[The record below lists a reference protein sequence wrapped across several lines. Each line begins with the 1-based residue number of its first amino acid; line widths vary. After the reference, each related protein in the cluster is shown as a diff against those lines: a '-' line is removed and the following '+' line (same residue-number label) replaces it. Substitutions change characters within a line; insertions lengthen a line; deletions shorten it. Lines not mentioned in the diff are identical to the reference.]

1 MVSTPRPASG
11 QGREKVSGDTGKG
24 TGEFVRDTEHA
35 IHGLAKIGRIR
46 GWGGGGYVSVQG
58 AAPDPEAGPLAK
70 TIPSDIS
77 LHVAAMGRGGGGK
90 YIQRG
95 ECGLPNVPI
104 WRSLVHEVVQRVRKL
119 GAHTTP

>member
-1 MVSTPRPASG
+1 MSA
-11 QGREKVSGDTGKG
+11 QGET
-24 TGEFVRDTEHA
+24 
-35 IHGLAKIGRIR
+35 
-46 GWGGGGYVSVQG
+46 
-58 AAPDPEAGPLAK
+58 PDPEAGPLAK

-90 YIQRG
+90 YIQG
-95 ECGLPNVPI
+95 GGCGVPKVPI